1 MIAYGQGEKC
11 RISNVVEGQSRRV
24 TKSKRKEDTLSRHA
38 KTLLGRR
45 DFLRT
50 SAAAGAMTLAS
61 PGLLRAQA
69 ADINLQTWSAAVD
82 TVQSHVAAFS
92 AKTGLGVA
100 YGNSPYAQYR
110 DAMVTKFVGGAPL
123 DMMWVS
129 DAWLPEWAEAGWIA
143 PINDNEALMAYNDEA
158 DDFCTNSMTYGGKQY
173 GLTYYSD
180 YMAFFYDAEKVA
192 AAGFDG
198 PPTTW
203 AEVVE
208 QSLAMKEQGVSEYPM
223 MLAMA
228 QESWLI
234 EFISALVFSHGG
246 KFTDED
252 GASVMQSSAGVQ
264 EALQWAMDAV
274 NTHKIISPA
283 CVETGELN
291 GLKAFSSG
299 NHAFA
304 MVAKYRLRT
313 LNDPEQ
319 SSIAGNVKQAMMP
332 MGPNGSHSTVGWM
345 RFHGMSASAAAD
357 PTRAA
362 NTAKLME
369 WFGGK
374 ADGEYKFQKLLF
386 LDIGAGFGVKPL
398 FDDPDIR
405 AAYDAY
411 GDVDMVQAQQS
422 LALKK
427 DVVTPWF
434 GEWNETNGSAWQSA
448 IIGNTDAASAIKASS
463 DLWTELKD
471 SY

>member
-1 MIAYGQGEKC
+1 M
-11 RISNVVEGQSRRV
+11 SRF
-24 TKSKRKEDTLSRHA
+24 TKTY
-38 KTLLGRR
+38 LGRR

-50 SAAAGAMTLAS
+50 SAAASAMTLAS
-61 PGLLRAQA
+61 PGLLRAQS
-69 ADINLQTWSAAVD
+69 ADINMQTWSAAVD
-82 TVQSHVAAFS
+82 TVQSHLAAFT
-92 AKTGLGVA
+92 AKTGLAVD

-143 PINDNEALMAYNDEA
+143 PIDDNETLMAYNAEA
-158 DDFCTNSMTYGGKQY
+158 DDFCTNSMTYGGRQY

-208 QSLAMKEQGVSEYPM
+208 QSLAMKEQGIAEYPM

-246 KFTDED
+246 SFTDAD
-252 GASVMQSSAGVQ
+252 GASVMTSSPGVQ
-264 EALQWAMDAV
+264 EALQWAVDAV
-274 NTHKIISPA
+274 NTHQIISPA

-319 SSIAGNVKQAMMP
+319 SAIAGNVKQAMMP
-332 MGPNGSHSTVGWM
+332 MGPNGSHATVGWM
-345 RFHGMSASAAAD
+345 RFHGMSSAAAAD
-357 PTRAA
+357 ATRAA
-362 NTAKLME
+362 NTGKLIE

-386 LDIGAGFGVKPL
+386 LDIGAGFGATPL
-398 FDDPDIR
+398 FQDPDIR

-411 GDVDMVQAQQS
+411 GDVDMIQAQQA

-448 IIGNTDAASAIKASS
+448 IIGNTDAAAAVKASS

-471 SY
+471 EY